1 MAEESIDN
9 LTHIKNLIIQE
20 YELEKK
26 IKTKEYNREYYTKNR
41 EKLLEYQQIYN
52 IENKEKKREYIIK
65 YYNKIS
71 NKLTPQIM
79 QKFNKESQ
87 KLLNKR
93 EAFSTRLRSNR
104 RGWIDRGEKISSLLV
119 TPGTVTV
126 SFD

>member
-1 MAEESIDN
+1 MEKESIDN
-9 LTHIKNLIIQE
+9 VTYIKDLIIQE

-26 IKTKEYNREYYTKNR
+26 MKTKEYNREYYKKNR

-71 NKLTPQIM
+71 NNLTPQIM
-79 QKFNKESQ
+79 KKFNKESQ

-104 RGWIDRGEKISSLLV
+104 RGWIDRGEKINSLIV